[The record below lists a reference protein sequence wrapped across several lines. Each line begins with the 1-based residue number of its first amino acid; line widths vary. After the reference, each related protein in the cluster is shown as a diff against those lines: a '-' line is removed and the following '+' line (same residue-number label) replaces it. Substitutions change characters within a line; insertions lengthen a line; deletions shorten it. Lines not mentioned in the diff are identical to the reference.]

1 MISDTELLRMLMEK
15 YPSHDAA
22 FIMGE
27 FVTYKKML
35 STAEAEV
42 APNTEESAPVVET
55 PASPAPVKKLT
66 KRQIKGDPA
75 TAITQT
81 NITCCVCGKEFKRLS
96 AAHLAS
102 HGTTPEEYRRL
113 CGYEPNTPLMGKIVY
128 NSLMKAVKSAQEAR
142 VRKRAML
149 GAPEDLQ

>member
-15 YPSHDAA
+15 YPNHDAA

-27 FVTYKKML
+27 FATYKKML
-35 STAEAEV
+35 STAEVEV
-42 APNTEESAPVVET
+42 VPNTEEST
-55 PASPAPVKKLT
+55 PIVDTPPAPVKKLT

-96 AAHLAS
+96 VAHLAS
-102 HGTTPEEYRRL
+102 HGATPEEYRRL
-113 CGYEPNTPLMGKIVY
+113 CGYEPGTPLMGKIVY
-128 NSLMKAVKSAQEAR
+128 NNLMRAVKSAQEAR

>member
-15 YPSHDAA
+15 YPNHDAA

-27 FVTYKKML
+27 FATYKKML

-42 APNTEESAPVVET
+42 VPNTEESTPIVET
-55 PASPAPVKKLT
+55 PPAPVKKLT

-96 AAHLAS
+96 VAHLAS

-113 CGYEPNTPLMGKIVY
+113 CGYEPGTPLMGKIVY
-128 NSLMKAVKSAQEAR
+128 NSLMRAVKSAQEAR